1 MRRLIILILIFFV
14 FFTGSD
20 LFGIARGYYGQ
31 LYINTG
37 LQDSIKENQV
47 LYNGRLW
54 RNIYYLVQDD
64 QFLFSKEF
72 LPGSLSVRGQT
83 FTNIPLKYDLFADE
97 ILTPVDPGGILQL
110 NKEMVDSFSI
120 SFQNKTYQ
128 FIKLQ
133 EDSLK
138 GSQRYFNVLYKG
150 RTGLYLKYT
159 KKIGKLAVEGKYDK
173 FYQLIRISF
182 VKDNIVYPIR
192 RKSDLLKV
200 LIEDKALIKS
210 FIKKNKLD
218 ITEKNPESF
227 IPVIRYYDSLNQ

>member
-1 MRRLIILILIFFV
+1 MRRFIILILIFFV

-72 LPGSLSVRGQT
+72 LPGSLSVRGKT

-159 KKIGKLAVEGKYDK
+159 KKIGKLAVEGKYDR
-173 FYQLIRISF
+173 FYQLIRICF
-182 VKDNIVYPIR
+182 VKDNIVYTIR

>member
-150 RTGLYLKYT
+150 RTGLYLKFT